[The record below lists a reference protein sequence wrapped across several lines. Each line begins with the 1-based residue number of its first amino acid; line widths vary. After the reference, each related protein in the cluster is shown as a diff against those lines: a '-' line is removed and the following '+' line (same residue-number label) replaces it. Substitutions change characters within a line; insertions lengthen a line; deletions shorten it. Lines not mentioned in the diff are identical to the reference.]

1 MPAAENRMEQY
12 TIWRNFDTI
21 PILLGKLG
29 YTALWASQEVK
40 KIEFL
45 SKSQVKVK
53 QQSQFGQ

>member
-21 PILLGKLG
+21 PLLLGKLG
-29 YTALWASQEVK
+29 YIALWPSQEVK